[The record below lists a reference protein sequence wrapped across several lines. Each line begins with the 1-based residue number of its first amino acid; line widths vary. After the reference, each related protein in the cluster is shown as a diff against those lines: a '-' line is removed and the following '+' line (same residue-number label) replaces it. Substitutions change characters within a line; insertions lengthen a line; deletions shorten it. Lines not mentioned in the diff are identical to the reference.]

1 MVSEQGPSM
10 PLTADDKAALDGA
23 IEAGEGITELIN
35 RAKAAGIDV
44 EAHEQELAIQ
54 VGRAR
59 SIRQAFFPNQ

>member
-1 MVSEQGPSM
+1 MVQEQGPSE
-10 PLTADDKAALDGA
+10 PLTGADKDALDGA
-23 IEAGEGITELIN
+23 IAAGETITELIA

-44 EAHEQELAIQ
+44 ERHEKELAVQ

>member
-1 MVSEQGPSM
+1 MVQEQGPSM
-10 PLTADDKAALDGA
+10 PLTAEDKDALDGA
-23 IEAGEGITELIN
+23 IAAGEGITELIA

-44 EAHEQELAIQ
+44 EAHEKELAVQ